1 MLFVAVNHKACLVC
15 GLGHPAAALMVQT
28 ATTVYH
34 MQRHMHIHTQH
45 LEIF

>member
-1 MLFVAVNHKACLVC
+1 MLFVAVKHKACLVC

-34 MQRHMHIHTQH
+34 NMQTHMHIHT
-45 LEIF
+45 